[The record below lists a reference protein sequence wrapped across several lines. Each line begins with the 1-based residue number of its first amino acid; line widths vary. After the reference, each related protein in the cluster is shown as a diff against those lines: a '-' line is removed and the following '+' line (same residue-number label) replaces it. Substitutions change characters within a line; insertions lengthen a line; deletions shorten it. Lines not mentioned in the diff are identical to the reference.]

1 MKQLTRSLALLLTL
15 VLTFGCL
22 LPSASMAEGQAPAW
36 NGIPATSFAGGSGTE
51 SDPYLISNGAEL
63 AYLAQKVNEDNTTQN
78 PYRSAWYKLTA
89 DIDLGNQEWTPI
101 GWNSSTSYYFCG
113 TFIGG
118 GHTISHLKISGSQN
132 NVGLFGNLA
141 AANICDFTIRDSSIQ
156 GGHYVGAFAGSTG
169 ASPSP
174 IVKLCN
180 LHVVDSTVKG
190 VYGVGGI
197 LGFANVGSSNTMTLC
212 CSSIQGGT
220 VSASQYAVGGLIG
233 HVYAAKV
240 TIQRSW
246 CEADGIRSSSY
257 GGAGGIVGMAADPYG
272 STTSQANIAD
282 CYNTAPVSVGSPYNG
297 AQYYNA
303 AGGILGYSKGA
314 GTTVER
320 CYNAGAIT
328 AGSSMSKNISYAA
341 GICGYSMGGA
351 YTNCY
356 QAGSVATT
364 NTNTS
369 SKPTLSG
376 IRCNS
381 GTVNYCYYTADTFTS
396 NSQYFTKSTS
406 GTEIADVAAIV
417 TRISQDAAWTG
428 TGYWKLSDSD
438 LPTLTGCIGPDGT
451 CTCGCGCHCAPKEEE
466 PVSLTVEYQYP
477 AGTTYEVLSVQEGD
491 TTTTYGPETFY
502 TGKYDETNGWVLTGW
517 YDQAGNAYGLHQ
529 EITVTQSLVL
539 TPKYTE
545 VLLLCDGN
553 TGTVLQVL
561 RAEDYTSGRNDLL
574 AGGLDYTG
582 TDIQVKGTGKSTADG
597 EYTFAGWFFQPSGNQ
612 AGHALDWTAENNVGA
627 ADLFH
632 CDQVQNHRIY
642 AYWIDAGYSQAKIAY
657 RADAKSAR
665 EVYIN
670 STVPDD
676 LFQAYGFVVST
687 KAKPEDESRLIIGG
701 TIDGKPVGNYE
712 KTTVYETFKAAPIY
726 ERDYTAKDFNG
737 GLPGYNNQGAG
748 DGYITYFYW
757 MYMQLKDANGNFT
770 TLSARAYYR
779 TLEGTLVYGDMSQ
792 VTFSANTICSPLA

>member
-22 LPSASMAEGQAPAW
+22 RPPPPWRRVRRLPGTGSPPHPLLAVAAQK
-36 NGIPATSFAGGSGTE
+36 ATLTSSPTVL
-51 SDPYLISNGAEL
+51 SWPIWRK
-63 AYLAQKVNEDNTTQN
+63 KVNEDNTTQN

-141 AANICDFTIRDSSIQ
+141 AANICDFTIRDSK
-156 GGHYVGAFAGSTG
+156 AFRAATMWARSLASTG

-212 CSSIQGGT
+212 RSSIQGGT

-240 TIQRSW
+240 KIHRSW

-297 AQYYNA
+297 TQYYNA
-303 AGGILGYSKGA
+303 LGGILGYSKGA

-320 CYNAGAIT
+320 CYNAGTIT

-341 GICGYSMGGA
+341 GICGYSMGGS

-369 SKPTLSG
+369 K
-376 IRCNS
+376 
-381 GTVNYCYYTADTFTS
+381 
-396 NSQYFTKSTS
+396 
-406 GTEIADVAAIV
+406 
-417 TRISQDAAWTG
+417 
-428 TGYWKLSDSD
+428 
-438 LPTLTGCIGPDGT
+438 
-451 CTCGCGCHCAPKEEE
+451 
-466 PVSLTVEYQYP
+466 
-477 AGTTYEVLSVQEGD
+477 
-491 TTTTYGPETFY
+491 
-502 TGKYDETNGWVLTGW
+502 
-517 YDQAGNAYGLHQ
+517 
-529 EITVTQSLVL
+529 
-539 TPKYTE
+539 
-545 VLLLCDGN
+545 
-553 TGTVLQVL
+553 
-561 RAEDYTSGRNDLL
+561 
-574 AGGLDYTG
+574 
-582 TDIQVKGTGKSTADG
+582 
-597 EYTFAGWFFQPSGNQ
+597 
-612 AGHALDWTAENNVGA
+612 
-627 ADLFH
+627 
-632 CDQVQNHRIY
+632 
-642 AYWIDAGYSQAKIAY
+642 
-657 RADAKSAR
+657 
-665 EVYIN
+665 
-670 STVPDD
+670 
-676 LFQAYGFVVST
+676 QAY
-687 KAKPEDESRLIIGG
+687 PERHPL
-701 TIDGKPVGNYE
+701 
-712 KTTVYETFKAAPIY
+712 
-726 ERDYTAKDFNG
+726 
-737 GLPGYNNQGAG
+737 QQ
-748 DGYITYFYW
+748 W
-757 MYMQLKDANGNFT
+757 
-770 TLSARAYYR
+770 
-779 TLEGTLVYGDMSQ
+779 YG
-792 VTFSANTICSPLA
+792 

>member
-1 MKQLTRSLALLLTL
+1 MKLVRKSIALLLAL
-15 VLTFGCL
+15 VMVLALGTTAF
-22 LPSASMAEGQAPAW
+22 AAPV
-36 NGIPATSFAGGSGTE
+36 T
-51 SDPYLISNGAEL
+51 
-63 AYLAQKVNEDNTTQN
+63 YLA
-78 PYRSAWYKLTA
+78 
-89 DIDLGNQEWTPI
+89 G
-101 GWNSSTSYYFCG
+101 
-113 TFIGG
+113 
-118 GHTISHLKISGSQN
+118 
-132 NVGLFGNLA
+132 
-141 AANICDFTIRDSSIQ
+141 ANICDFTIRDSSIQ

-240 TIQRSW
+240 KIHRSW

-297 AQYYNA
+297 TQYYNA

-320 CYNAGAIT
+320 CYNAGTIT

-341 GICGYSMGGA
+341 GICGYSMGGS

-381 GTVNYCYYTADTFTS
+381 GTVDYCYYTADTFTS

-477 AGTTYEVLSVQEGD
+477 AGTTYD
-491 TTTTYGPETFY
+491 C
-502 TGKYDETNGWVLTGW
+502 
-517 YDQAGNAYGLHQ
+517 
-529 EITVTQSLVL
+529 
-539 TPKYTE
+539 
-545 VLLLCDGN
+545 LL
-553 TGTVLQVL
+553 
-561 RAEDYTSGRNDLL
+561 YTSD
-574 AGGLDYTG
+574 
-582 TDIQVKGTGKSTADG
+582 
-597 EYTFAGWFFQPSGNQ
+597 
-612 AGHALDWTAENNVGA
+612 A
-627 ADLFH
+627 AD
-632 CDQVQNHRIY
+632 
-642 AYWIDAGYSQAKIAY
+642 
-657 RADAKSAR
+657 
-665 EVYIN
+665 E
-670 STVPDD
+670 
-676 LFQAYGFVVST
+676 
-687 KAKPEDESRLIIGG
+687 
-701 TIDGKPVGNYE
+701 
-712 KTTVYETFKAAPIY
+712 
-726 ERDYTAKDFNG
+726 
-737 GLPGYNNQGAG
+737 
-748 DGYITYFYW
+748 
-757 MYMQLKDANGNFT
+757 
-770 TLSARAYYR
+770 
-779 TLEGTLVYGDMSQ
+779 
-792 VTFSANTICSPLA
+792 